1 MLDARRIAAI
11 GVLAAAG
18 ALVAV
23 PAAGA
28 AAKVRQVPAQGS
40 VTIGSVRCAASEAC
54 VVEAVPKQE
63 KARVAGKAVR
73 AKVVVP
79 PFLGAGGK
87 GTVKLRFGS
96 GALQRL
102 AGHTATFTAR
112 VVVRG
117 SGKQVARNF
126 KARLSRPAA
135 RRAQAVRRAESGS
148 SGAGQWCPRVVPGP
162 IPNRSPVRRRCSPG
176 H

>member
-1 MLDARRIAAI
+1 M
-11 GVLAAAG
+11 
-18 ALVAV
+18 
-23 PAAGA
+23 
-28 AAKVRQVPAQGS
+28 
-40 VTIGSVRCAASEAC
+40 TIGSVRCAASEAC
-54 VVEAVPKQE
+54 AVEAVPKQE
-63 KARVAGKAVR
+63 KVRVAGKAVR

-87 GTVKLRFGS
+87 GSVKLRFGV

-117 SGKQVARNF
+117 SGKQVSHNF

-135 RRAQAVRRAESGS
+135 PATAVRRRWRRLRRD
-148 SGAGQWCPRVVPGP
+148 Q
-162 IPNRSPVRRRCSPG
+162 RRRRQRLAERGRVPLRTDLR
-176 H
+176 